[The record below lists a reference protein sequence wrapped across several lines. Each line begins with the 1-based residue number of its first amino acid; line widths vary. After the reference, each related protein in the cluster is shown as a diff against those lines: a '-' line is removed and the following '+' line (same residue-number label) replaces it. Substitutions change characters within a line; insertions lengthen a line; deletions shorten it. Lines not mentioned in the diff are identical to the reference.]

1 MTEWNTGV
9 SPNWCPGC
17 GNFGILMA
25 VKAAMNDLNLEPH
38 KVLLVSGIGCSSKLP
53 YFVKTYGF
61 QSLHGRPLPVATAA
75 KLANHSLTVVAVAGD
90 GDGYGEGTN
99 HFIHSLRRNVDMT
112 YVVHNN
118 MVYGLT
124 TGQTSPTSEKGF
136 KTKTTPDGVIEV
148 PINPIALAIA
158 AGATFVARGF
168 AGDVNHLK
176 KLVMAGIQHRGFAL
190 IDVLQPCVTFNKVN
204 TYEFYR
210 QRCYKLEESGHNT
223 SDKNAAFA
231 KSQEWGVRIPIG
243 IFYQAQR
250 KCYED
255 ELPQIKDTPLAMQDI
270 SHVDISKAVEE
281 FI

>member
-231 KSQEWGVRIPIG
+231 KSQEWGDRIPIG